1 MIDSIASRRLGV
13 MPIEGEYEP
22 SSLEWVRDQVAEYEA
37 SGGTRAN
44 TLRETGIPVIV
55 VTMRG
60 RKSGKVRK
68 IALMRVEH
76 DGCYATVASRGGAPT
91 NPEWYANLLADPNVT
106 IQDGAQPADFVVREI
121 SGDEKAVWWARSVGV
136 FPPYAEYQSKTARAI
151 PVLIAEPTA

>member
-1 MIDSIASRRLGV
+1 

-44 TLRETGIPVIV
+44 TLRATGVPVIV
-55 VTMRG
+55 VTMHG

-76 DGCYATVASRGGAPT
+76 AGCYAIVASRGGAAT

-106 IQDGAQPADFVVREI
+106 IQDGAEPADFVVREI
-121 SGDEKAVWWARSVGV
+121 SGDEKAVWWERCVGV
-136 FPPYAEYQSKTARAI
+136 FSPYAVYQSKTDRVI
-151 PVLIAEPTA
+151 PVLIAVPTAWSP